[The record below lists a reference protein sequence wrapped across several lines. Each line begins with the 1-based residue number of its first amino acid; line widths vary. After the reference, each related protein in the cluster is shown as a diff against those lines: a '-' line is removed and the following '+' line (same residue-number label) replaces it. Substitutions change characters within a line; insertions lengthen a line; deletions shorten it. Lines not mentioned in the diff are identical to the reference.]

1 MRATDV
7 KRVTVMLL
15 AALLLAGL
23 LAGCG
28 KKSDPKP
35 PAGDDA
41 PFPRTYPSTT
51 S

>member
-1 MRATDV
+1 MRAMDL
-7 KRVTVMLL
+7 KRATVMTLS
-15 AALLLAGL
+15 ALLLAVA